1 MDKRDE
7 SILEIRDVSKI
18 YKTKGAFFGSKGKDV
33 TALNRIS
40 LDIFKGEI
48 FGLVGESGSGKT
60 TAGRLIV
67 SLEEANSGKIFL
79 DGREIVGLRGR
90 ARKEFR
96 REVQMIFQDP
106 YQSLNPQRSIYDTVS
121 EPLKI
126 HGMGNASARK
136 DLARETLQSVGLSPP
151 DDFLFRYPHRLSGG
165 QRQRVA
171 IARAMILNP
180 TFVIADEP
188 TSMLDASI
196 SAQIFNILLDMRNRL
211 GVTQMFITH
220 SLAAARYL
228 CDRVAVI
235 YRGNLMEVGP
245 AEEVIRNPKHPYT
258 QALLDAVPKFGHD
271 RDARRYGSLL
281 TKDRDVEEYAG
292 CAFFPRCAAADE
304 DRCGRKQPG
313 LSPLG
318 DGHLVACFRLEAM
331 HEA

>member
-7 SILEIRDVSKI
+7 SLLEIRDVSKI
-18 YKTKGAFFGSKGKDV
+18 YKTKGAFFGSTRKDV

-40 LDIFKGEI
+40 FDIFKGEI

-60 TAGRLIV
+60 TVGRLIV
-67 SLEEANSGKIFL
+67 SLEEVNSGKIFL
-79 DGREIVGLRGR
+79 EGREIVGLRGR
-90 ARKEFR
+90 ALKEFR

-136 DLARETLQSVGLSPP
+136 DLARETLHAVGLSPP

-180 TFVIADEP
+180 EFVIADEP

-196 SAQIFNILLDMRNRL
+196 SAQIFNILLDMRDRL

-235 YRGNLMEVGP
+235 YRGNLMEIGP

-271 RDARRYGSLL
+271 RDARRYESLL
-281 TKDRDVEEYAG
+281 TKDRDVGDDAG
-292 CAFFPRCAAADE
+292 CVFFPRCAAADE

-318 DGHLVACFRLEAM
+318 DGHLVACFRTEPTKLN
-331 HEA
+331 